1 MLHHDEV
8 HVYPIIDT
16 RTNKLITAIVGYETE
31 YDFTANFDDVAAQ
44 VAGRTV
50 NEASPTDTDPFAEV
64 IQVTH
69 DEDLADLILFI
80 LETLSDSDASPSMHA
95 KVKDDV
101 IWLSCSYSYV
111 DPDAIE
117 DIDDFEDAIY
127 DGEVGVDS
135 INEFSWLPVVDMS
148 VYLNFALDSANTHN
162 VDSILVTHG
171 IAVITD
177 NSVSSTSDPTLT
189 LLLESAVAHEYM

>member
-16 RTNKLITAIVGYETE
+16 RTNKLITAIVGYETGH
-31 YDFTANFDDVAAQ
+31 DFTANFDDVAAQ

-95 KVKDDV
+95 KAKDDV

-111 DPDAIE
+111 DPDVIE

-148 VYLNFALDSANTHN
+148 VYLNFALDNTNSHN

-177 NSVSSTSDPTLT
+177 NSVSSTSDLTLT

>member
-1 MLHHDEV
+1 MLHHDEI

-31 YDFTANFDDVAAQ
+31 HDFTANFDDVAAQ

-50 NEASPTDTDPFAEV
+50 NEASPTNTDPFTKV

-80 LETLSDSDASPSMHA
+80 LETLSDSGASPTLHSR
-95 KVKDDV
+95 VEDDV
-101 IWLSCSYSYV
+101 IWFSCSYSYA
-111 DPDAIE
+111 DPDIIE

-177 NSVSSTSDPTLT
+177 NSISSTSDPTLT

>member
-31 YDFTANFDDVAAQ
+31 HDFTANFDDVAAQ

-50 NEASPTDTDPFAEV
+50 NETSPTNTDPFTKV

-80 LETLSDSDASPSMHA
+80 LETLSDSGASPTLHSR
-95 KVKDDV
+95 VEDDV
-101 IWLSCSYSYV
+101 IWFSCSYSYT
-111 DPDAIE
+111 DPDIIE

-177 NSVSSTSDPTLT
+177 NSISSTSDPTLT

>member
-16 RTNKLITAIVGYETE
+16 RANKLITAIVGYETE
-31 YDFTANFDDVAAQ
+31 HDFTANFDDVAAQ

-111 DPDAIE
+111 DPDTIE

>member
-31 YDFTANFDDVAAQ
+31 HDFTANFDDVAAQ

-50 NEASPTDTDPFAEV
+50 NETSPTNTDPFTKV

-80 LETLSDSDASPSMHA
+80 LETLSDSGASPTLHSR
-95 KVKDDV
+95 VEDDV
-101 IWLSCSYSYV
+101 IWFSCSYSYA
-111 DPDAIE
+111 DPDIIE

-177 NSVSSTSDPTLT
+177 NSISSTSDPTLT
-189 LLLESAVAHEYM
+189 LLLESAVTHEYM